1 MLTAGLVCP
10 NCLDDAEQLKKEHEQ
25 FQVAIEV
32 SPTQTLLHPH
42 THTPTHPH
50 TLSPT
55 QLKKEHEQFQIAME
69 GSPTHTPP
77 HDFTKVNEI
86 LALLLK

>member
-42 THTPTHPH
+42 THSPTHPL
-50 TLSPT
+50 TYPA
-55 QLKKEHEQFQIAME
+55 EEREQFQIAME

-77 HDFTKVNEI
+77 HDFTEVNEI